1 LDNTRFRASL
11 GIAMDNQTADH
22 SPCPPPAPAEA
33 ITAGTPAP
41 AGVSIE
47 ILRVDPGLAGRR
59 LAARW
64 QRVVAMAIDG
74 VALAALSLLAGPVL
88 GFCTGLTIAALG
100 GREVSTA
107 RIWRLFRWIFWL
119 LGSGVMV
126 TSALLMLGRP
136 ILRTAAFNLDPAILQ
151 EAGRSGAALPPAP
164 TYGQLE
170 AYAKRL
176 AAENQRLRESVRGS
190 SWLNVVADFSRTF
203 GLTFGWAGV
212 YFTLCTAWG
221 RGRTLG
227 KFLVGTRVVRLD
239 GRALTTMD
247 TFTRYGGYA
256 AGLATGLIGF
266 ARLLWDP
273 NRQAIEDKIA
283 WTVVLRSR

>member
-1 LDNTRFRASL
+1 LDNPRFRASL

-22 SPCPPPAPAEA
+22 SPRPPPAPAEA
-33 ITAGTPAP
+33 ITAGKPAP

-47 ILRVDPGLAGRR
+47 TLRVDPGLAGRQ

-64 QRVVAMAIDG
+64 QRAAAMAIDG

-88 GFCTGLTIAALG
+88 GFFTGATVAALG
-100 GREVSTA
+100 GRDVSAT
-107 RIWRLFRWIFWL
+107 RIWRFFRWIFWI
-119 LGSGVMV
+119 LGGGVMV
-126 TSALLMLGRP
+126 TSILLMLGRP
-136 ILRTAAFNLDPAILQ
+136 MLRTGVFNLDRTVLK
-151 EAGRSGAALPPAP
+151 EAGAGGAVRPPSP
-164 TYGQLE
+164 TFEQLE
-170 AYAKRL
+170 TYANRL
-176 AAENQRLRESVRGS
+176 ATENQRLRESVRGS
-190 SWLNVVADFSRTF
+190 SWLNLVADFSRTF

-239 GRALTTMD
+239 GRALTAMD

-283 WTVVLRSR
+283 WTVVLRRR

>member
-1 LDNTRFRASL
+1 LDNPRFRASL
-11 GIAMDNQTADH
+11 GIAMDNQTADN
-22 SPCPPPAPAEA
+22 SSRPPPAPAEV
-33 ITAGTPAP
+33 ITAGKPAA
-41 AGVSIE
+41 AGVSVE
-47 ILRVDPGLAGRR
+47 SLRVDPGLAGRR

-64 QRVVAMAIDG
+64 QRAAAMAIDG
-74 VALAALSLLAGPVL
+74 VVLAALSLLAGPVL
-88 GFCTGLTIAALG
+88 GFFTGLTVAALG
-100 GREVSTA
+100 GREVSAT

-119 LGSGVMV
+119 LGGGIMV
-126 TSALLMLGRP
+126 TSVLLMLGRP
-136 ILRTAAFNLDPAILQ
+136 VLRTAAFNLDPAMLR
-151 EAGRSGAALPPAP
+151 EAGGSEAVLPPAP
-164 TYGQLE
+164 TFGQLE

-212 YFTLCTAWG
+212 YFTLFTAWG

-227 KFLVGTRVVRLD
+227 KLLLGTRVVRLD
-239 GRALTTMD
+239 GRALTAMD

>member
-1 LDNTRFRASL
+1 LDNTGFRASL
-11 GIAMDNQTADH
+11 GIAMDNQTADN
-22 SPCPPPAPAEA
+22 SPRPPPAPAEA
-33 ITAGTPAP
+33 ITAGKPAS

-47 ILRVDPGLAGRR
+47 ILQVDPGLAGRR

-64 QRVVAMAIDG
+64 QRVAAMAIDG
-74 VALAALSLLAGPVL
+74 VVLAALSLLAGPVL
-88 GFCTGLTIAALG
+88 GFSTGLTIAALG
-100 GREVSTA
+100 GREVSAT
-107 RIWRLFRWIFWL
+107 RIWRFFRWVFWI
-119 LGSGVMV
+119 LGGGVMV
-126 TSALLMLGRP
+126 TSVLLMLGRP

-151 EAGRSGAALPPAP
+151 EAGRSGASLPPAP

-239 GRALTTMD
+239 GRALTAMD

-283 WTVVLRSR
+283 WTVVLRGR

>member
-1 LDNTRFRASL
+1 
-11 GIAMDNQTADH
+11 MDNQTADN
-22 SPCPPPAPAEA
+22 SSRPPPAPMAT
-33 ITAGTPAP
+33 ITAGKPAA
-41 AGVSIE
+41 AGVSVE

-64 QRVVAMAIDG
+64 QRAAAMAIDG
-74 VALAALSLLAGPVL
+74 VVLAALSLLAGPVKKPS
-88 GFCTGLTIAALG
+88 TGLTIAALG
-100 GREVSTA
+100 GREVSAT
-107 RIWRLFRWIFWL
+107 RIWRFFRWIFWL
-119 LGSGVMV
+119 LGGGVMI
-126 TSALLMLGRP
+126 TSVLLMLGRP
-136 ILRTAAFNLDPAILQ
+136 ILRTAAFNLDPAVLQ
-151 EAGRSGAALPPAP
+151 EAGRSGADLPPAP

-176 AAENQRLRESVRGS
+176 AAENKHLREILRGS

-212 YFTLCTAWG
+212 YFTLFTAWG
-221 RGRTLG
+221 SGRTLG
-227 KFLVGTRVVRLD
+227 KLLVGTRVVRLD
-239 GRALTTMD
+239 GRALTAMD

-273 NRQAIEDKIA
+273 NRQAIEDRIA

>member
-1 LDNTRFRASL
+1 MDQPTTDN
-11 GIAMDNQTADH
+11 
-22 SPCPPPAPAEA
+22 SPGSAPAPAEA
-33 ITAGTPAP
+33 ITAGTPAS
-41 AGVSIE
+41 AGVSLE
-47 ILRVDPGLAGRR
+47 TLRVDPGLAGRR

-64 QRVVAMAIDG
+64 QRAAAMAIDG
-74 VALAALSLLAGPVL
+74 VVLAALSLLAGPVL
-88 GFCTGLTIAALG
+88 GFFTGLTIAALG
-100 GREVSTA
+100 GRDVSAT
-107 RIWRLFRWIFWL
+107 RIWRYFRWIFWL
-119 LGSGVMV
+119 LGGGVMV
-126 TSALLMLGRP
+126 TSVLLMLGRP

-151 EAGRSGAALPPAP
+151 EAGRSGADLPLAP
-164 TYGQLE
+164 TFGQLE

-176 AAENQRLRESVRGS
+176 ATENQHLRESLRGS
-190 SWLNVVADFSRTF
+190 SWLNVIADFSRTF

-221 RGRTLG
+221 RGRTVG
-227 KFLVGTRVVRLD
+227 KSIIGTRVVRLD
-239 GRALTTMD
+239 GRALTAMD

-273 NRQAIEDKIA
+273 NRQAIEDRIA